1 MNQSQN
7 EALSQA
13 RDLIAQAF
21 RLMNSDPQEC
31 IRLSEEALDKSR
43 EIGFGV
49 GEGMAL
55 MHIGLGHFHQSNFQE
70 AQRYYLEAEPFLQ
83 REEYW
88 YGLRCLYNNLGVTYR
103 QWGDHQR
110 ALEYYKQNL
119 DLEDRFPIPKLQ
131 CTILYNLSTIHLD
144 LGDEEIAREY
154 LLEVLKLAEEH
165 GIVSSL
171 ALGNT
176 SLGQYYRRMGDFV
189 KAHEC
194 FEKSRAAYDQTGDK
208 SGLSHLCQ
216 AIAYLYYDEDRLD
229 DSLEVLEEGMRLA
242 LEIGEKQQQASHH
255 FTFARTYYV
264 TGDRK
269 KLMEHL
275 DECIRISEEGTYRLY
290 LISALELKIKVC
302 EDDNDFK
309 TALELTRKRQAHL
322 DYLNE
327 EKRNRAVEEIKTR
340 LQVQRREHEAEVLRL
355 KTIDLTQRVEEEVKK
370 RETQQHL
377 LIQKSKMESLGRL
390 AAGIAHEINQPL
402 GMLNI
407 GLQNLYNKLNNETLP
422 SGYLEKKQIILNEHI
437 ERIKK
442 IIEHIRLFSREQQ
455 SSAIRL
461 LDVREVL
468 GNALSMMQVQCSEHN
483 IRLNV
488 KTGDEPALVLGN
500 PYRLEQVLLNL
511 IANAKDALEEKFDRF
526 DDTKLI
532 TITCRKEGTR
542 VRLNVTDNGPG
553 IEEEYVQ
560 SVFEPFFTTKDE
572 TKGTGLGLSICY
584 GIIQEMGGTITC
596 DSTPGESTTFD
607 IELPALENL

>member
-1 MNQSQN
+1 
-7 EALSQA
+7 
-13 RDLIAQAF
+13 
-21 RLMNSDPQEC
+21 MNSDPQQC
-31 IRLSEEALDKSR
+31 IRLSEEALEISR

-55 MHIGLGHFHQSNFQE
+55 MHIGLGHFHQSNFRE
-70 AQRYYLEAEPFLQ
+70 AQGYYLEAEPVLQ

-176 SLGQYYRRMGDFV
+176 SLGQYYRRNGDFEG
-189 KAHEC
+189 AHEC
-194 FEKSRAAYDQTGDK
+194 FERSRAAYEQTDDK
-208 SGLSHLCQ
+208 AGLSHLCQ

-229 DSLEVLEEGMRLA
+229 KSLETLEEGMRLS

-255 FTFARTYYV
+255 FSFARTYYV

-269 KLMEHL
+269 KLLEHL
-275 DECIRISEEGTYRLY
+275 DECIRISEEGTYRSY

-309 TALELTRKRQAHL
+309 MALELTRKRQAHL
-322 DYLNE
+322 DFLNE
-327 EKRNRAVEEIKTR
+327 EKRNRAIEEIKTR

-355 KTIDLTQRVEEEVKK
+355 QTIDLAQRVEEEVKK
-370 RETQQHL
+370 REAQQQL

-407 GLQNLYNKLNNETLP
+407 GLQNLYNKLNNEKITP
-422 SGYLEKKQIILNEHI
+422 AYLEKKQNLMNEHI

-461 LDVREVL
+461 MDVRDVV
-468 GNALSMMQVQCSEHN
+468 ASTLSMMQAQCSEHN
-483 IRLNV
+483 IRLSV
-488 KTGDEPALVLGN
+488 ETGDEPALVLGN
-500 PYRLEQVLLNL
+500 PYRLEQALLNL
-511 IANAKDALEEKFDRF
+511 IANAKDALEEKYDRF
-526 DDTKLI
+526 DDSKSI
-532 TITCRKEGTR
+532 AIRCRKANDR
-542 VRLNVTDNGPG
+542 ILLQVIDNGPG
-553 IEEEYVQ
+553 IAEDRLHA
-560 SVFEPFFTTKDE
+560 VFEPFYTTKDE
-572 TKGTGLGLSICY
+572 AKGTGLGLSICY
-584 GIIQEMGGTITC
+584 GIIQEMGGKIAC
-596 DSTPGESTTFD
+596 SSTPGESSTFE
-607 IELPALENL
+607 IELPALEKS